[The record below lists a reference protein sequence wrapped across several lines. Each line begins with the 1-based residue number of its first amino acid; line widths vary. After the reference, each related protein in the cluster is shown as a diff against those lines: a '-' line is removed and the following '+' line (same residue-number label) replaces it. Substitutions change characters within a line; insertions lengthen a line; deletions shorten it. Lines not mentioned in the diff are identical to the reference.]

1 MPDLDALL
9 RSLVE
14 KELARLE
21 EEGPDLEELVAGV
34 DLARM
39 IEEAL
44 ARVEE
49 GPDLEE
55 LVAGVDLARMIEEAL
70 ARVEEGLDLEELV
83 GALDL
88 ERLMAEV
95 EEALARA
102 LGEVKP

>member
-21 EEGPDLEELVAGV
+21 
-34 DLARM
+34 
-39 IEEAL
+39 
-44 ARVEE
+44 EE